1 MNIWKIAFFSLLGL
15 IVTGIIALVLYIDS
29 PKDSGPLPSYE
40 RSVRGSVLSIKAT
53 KKDLESLANT
63 YIQKAMKGEPLPVTM
78 VIREDVILVSKLT
91 VFGFTLPVIMHFDP
105 VVLEDGNLLLKQSS
119 LEIGDFN
126 FPPSTVLEIL
136 RDTID
141 LPEWMVVRAKEEEI
155 FINLSELPVSGD
167 ILIKAK
173 SFNLKE
179 DNIELEVTIPNK

>member
-1 MNIWKIAFFSLLGL
+1 MNIWKIAFFGLLGA
-15 IVTGIIALVLYIDS
+15 IVAGIIAVVLYLDS
-29 PKDSGPLPSYE
+29 PKESEPLPNYE
-40 RSVRGSVLSIKAT
+40 RTARGSVLSIKAT

-63 YIQKAMKGEPLPVTM
+63 YIQRAMKGEPLPVTM
-78 VIREDVILVSKLT
+78 IIKDDVILFSKLT
-91 VFGFTLPVIMHFDP
+91 VFGFTLPVIMNFDP
-105 VVLEDGNLLLKQSS
+105 VVLNDGNLLLKQSS

-179 DNIELEVTIPNK
+179 DDIELEVTIPNK